1 MKYQLELP
9 TTCYYSKIQHPIPPT
24 PSTML
29 KTFSSLQILTFVGF
43 VGGTHYSTQG
53 GGVNYQC
60 LPNDPDYNL
69 FANASSP
76 IPFNVAIISGAEY
89 ESGDNDG
96 IFPSVAQNKNVPCA
110 RCYAPGPTF
119 MIPAK
124 RNCPSGWKKEY
135 EG

>member
-1 MKYQLELP
+1 M
-9 TTCYYSKIQHPIPPT
+9 
-24 PSTML
+24 PSTLM
-29 KTFSSLQILTFVGF
+29 KTFLSLQKLTFVGF

-60 LPNDPDYNL
+60 LPIDPEYNL
-69 FANASSP
+69 FTNAANRYA
-76 IPFNVAIISGAEY
+76 VAVISGAEY
-89 ESGDNDG
+89 ETGYGGG
-96 IFPSVAQNKNVPCA
+96 IFPSMAHNKNVPCA

-124 RNCPSGWKKEY
+124 RSCPSDWKKEY

>member
-1 MKYQLELP
+1 
-9 TTCYYSKIQHPIPPT
+9 
-24 PSTML
+24 ML

-60 LPNDPDYNL
+60 SEYNL
-69 FANASSP
+69 FTNAANRYA
-76 IPFNVAIISGAEY
+76 VAVISGAEY
-89 ESGDNDG
+89 ETGYGGG
-96 IFPSVAQNKNVPCA
+96 IFPSMAYNKNVPCA

-124 RNCPSGWKKEY
+124 RNCISSWKKEY